1 MMNCTDWRGL
11 MLKELIDKGNELDR
25 EGKLIPIGYNEY
37 SSSPIRIVVHIFP
50 DKDLEDSIM
59 VSEYSSNENRPRP
72 KLSRSSGVK
81 PYPLADESGY
91 VFGIERVNE
100 DKIDKKA
107 AEKHEKYIKLLSKL
121 LSSDSI
127 TDPLLLEAIKYIID
141 NLDYI
146 KHIVEKSAIGKKLLN
161 KDWVAFVYEKGELEG
176 KYLFEHIEIKAFW
189 KEFVKQDLCLKQK
202 NQCNICGNNDFLIRK
217 VTSEFVYRGSSR
229 PFTSVNKDA
238 FVSYRYKNENASLG
252 ICLECA
258 ERISK
263 ALGYL
268 INNNYI
274 ETIFNDKTAQGRV
287 NMDSS
292 RNLDAIFWIKEEA
305 EISSME
311 EEISILDPILTPLKL
326 TDRIKIETTEQLLND
341 FLNSPWTGIRSSL
354 NINENEVYILI
365 ISPNGPGRIVIRD
378 FVKASVDKIKTNLA
392 IYFNALNITSING
405 EKGKPYTIQMLFE
418 IMDTNDPNIVKSLV
432 RTAYLGELPA
442 YAILHSAVRRFCVQ
456 VMQSDKKEG
465 KYDNKIYVEELL
477 ASTIKLY
484 LTYRKGGDELMEEL
498 IERRRDPAYQSGK
511 LLAILEE
518 IQKRAISRDMSA
530 TVTKRYFGGA
540 IAAPKVV
547 LAMLVEM
554 ATKAHM
560 PKIER
565 EKRGYKE
572 VESLLEDTLSLI
584 DDLGGFPDT
593 LSIEKQGE
601 FILGYYQQKA
611 KLSKEREEYFKSKGV
626 NLNG

>member
-1 MMNCTDWRGL
+1 

-25 EGKLIPIGYNEY
+25 EGKLIPVGYNQY
-37 SSSPIRIVVHIFP
+37 KLSPIRIVIHIFP
-50 DKDLEDSIM
+50 DKNLEDSIM
-59 VSEYSSNENRPRP
+59 LSKYSDSDNRPLP
-72 KLSRSSGVK
+72 MLSRASGIK
-81 PYPLADESGY
+81 PYPLVDESGY
-91 VFGIERVNE
+91 VFGIERINE
-100 DKIDKKA
+100 DVIDKRA
-107 AEKHEKYIKLLSKL
+107 AEKHEKYIELLTKM
-121 LSSDSI
+121 LSSDII
-127 TDPLLLEAIKYIID
+127 TDPLLLEAIKYIKD

-146 KHIVEKSAIGKKLLN
+146 KNIVEKSEIGKNLIN
-161 KDWVAFVYEKGELEG
+161 KDWVSFIYEKGELEG
-176 KYLFEHIEIKAFW
+176 KHLFENNEVKAFW
-189 KEFVKQDLCLKQK
+189 KEFVKQDLCFKQK
-202 NQCNICGNNDFLIRK
+202 NQCIICGNDDHLIK
-217 VTSEFVYRGSSR
+217 KTPSGFAYRGSSR

-238 FVSYRYKNENASLG
+238 FVSYRYKNDNASLG
-252 ICLECA
+252 ICLDCA

-263 ALGYL
+263 TLGYL
-268 INNNYI
+268 INNDYI
-274 ETIFNDKTAQGRV
+274 ETIFNDKTAQGKI

-311 EEISILDPILTPLKL
+311 EEISILDPILTPLRL
-326 TDRIKIETTEQLLND
+326 TDRIKIETTDQLIHN
-341 FLNSPWTGIRSSL
+341 FLKSPWTGKKSTL

-392 IYFNALNITSING
+392 MYFNALNITSING
-405 EKGKPYTIQMLFE
+405 EKGKPYTIQKLFE

-442 YAILHSAVRRFCVQ
+442 YAILHSAVRKFCVQ

-465 KYDNKIYVEELL
+465 KYDNKISVEELL

-540 IAAPKVV
+540 VAAPKVV

-572 VESLLEDTLSLI
+572 MESLLEDTLSLI